1 MKGVPKLTRSKKP
14 RHPDVSTGRR
24 GHPRK
29 RPPSAYQPKPG
40 TLLQYG
46 NYSLLRILSIL
57 NNTGEDGI
65 TTLMLLDKLGSRAN
79 RINDIIA
86 AAERL
91 KLIERIEGEPS
102 SPGQFTPI
110 FNAITDKGRRL
121 LQEQLP

>member
-1 MKGVPKLTRSKKP
+1 LTRSKKP
-14 RHPDVSTGRR
+14 RHPNASTGRR
-24 GHPRK
+24 HPRK
-29 RPPSAYQPKPG
+29 RPPTSYQPKPG

-57 NNTGEDGI
+57 NNAGEDGI
-65 TTLMLLDKLGSRAN
+65 TTLMLLDELGSRAN

-86 AAERL
+86 AAEQL
-91 KLIERIEGEPS
+91 KLIERIEGEQP

-121 LQEQLP
+121 LQEQLL